1 MEESVKKL
9 CKDEYGLDV
18 DVEILGSTLGVYIP
32 IEGLVNEQ
40 MKLDEEAEE
49 KINDVAL
56 SIYRVTMSSDRP
68 LKIFTLTARDTKT
81 YGAEFI
87 VTGALY
93 DVVRFRLL
101 DISRGEH
108 GKRILRDFKFNP
120 TLTSELKVRELFVA
134 VNEDSSSIQQIKP
147 LFYPIHIVGQKNSQR
162 IEIIDVRSKEI
173 SSNEA
178 LLHVKTKEYYTPR
191 PEFAMYSAIFPS
203 GFENEYLFLSDIA
216 TFPSPIKEIIAKYF
230 PSGTDIRE
238 RDLQEI
244 FNQYEDVGY
253 IGVNGLPKRELT
265 IDWFLAEQIARR
277 IKFLFAENK
286 LLDKRF
292 TVEDSKGLVQDKL
305 FQFTFSITP
314 SGEPKE
320 DDREIILSNILKL
333 IAKIFHRYWFDDF
346 EGVMLIDTNAGG
358 QPTYLSKD
366 ELARFRKGRI
376 KPKDI
381 INNY

>member
-1 MEESVKKL
+1 
-9 CKDEYGLDV
+9 
-18 DVEILGSTLGVYIP
+18 
-32 IEGLVNEQ
+32 
-40 MKLDEEAEE
+40 
-49 KINDVAL
+49 
-56 SIYRVTMSSDRP
+56 
-68 LKIFTLTARDTKT
+68 
-81 YGAEFI
+81 
-87 VTGALY
+87 
-93 DVVRFRLL
+93 
-101 DISRGEH
+101 
-108 GKRILRDFKFNP
+108 
-120 TLTSELKVRELFVA
+120 
-134 VNEDSSSIQQIKP
+134 
-147 LFYPIHIVGQKNSQR
+147 
-162 IEIIDVRSKEI
+162 
-173 SSNEA
+173 
-178 LLHVKTKEYYTPR
+178 
-191 PEFAMYSAIFPS
+191 
-203 GFENEYLFLSDIA
+203 
-216 TFPSPIKEIIAKYF
+216 
-230 PSGTDIRE
+230 
-238 RDLQEI
+238 
-244 FNQYEDVGY
+244 
-253 IGVNGLPKRELT
+253 GLPKRELT